1 MGRPRISI
9 KEKKNVSV
17 SIRLSDKEKAIM
29 KSKNISPTKV
39 LRKELKKWL
48 Q

>member
-1 MGRPRISI
+1 MGRNKIPDS
-9 KEKKNVSV
+9 KKKNVSV
-17 SIRLSDKEKAIM
+17 SIRLSDKEKSIL

-39 LRKELKKWL
+39 LRKELEKWL